1 MFAPLGGIGV
11 VAPAPNSDMGYRRD
25 PRYGC
30 ARPYR
35 REPRPQHSKLLKNV
49 RLRSPSARAPR
60 RRAQMGTR
68 GLLATIDPPKRRA
81 YHV

>member
-11 VAPAPNSDMGYRRD
+11 VAPAPNRDMGYRRD

-35 REPRPQHSKLLKNV
+35 REARPQHSRPL
-49 RLRSPSARAPR
+49 
-60 RRAQMGTR
+60 
-68 GLLATIDPPKRRA
+68 
-81 YHV
+81 

>member
-1 MFAPLGGIGV
+1 MFARLGGIGV
-11 VAPAPNSDMGYRRD
+11 VAPAQNSDVGYRRD
-25 PRYGC
+25 PRYGR

-35 REPRPQHSKLLKNV
+35 REQRPQHPNLLKSIH
-49 RLRSPSARAPR
+49 LRSPGARAPQ
-60 RRAQMGTR
+60 RRAQMRTR

>member
-30 ARPYR
+30 ARSYR
-35 REPRPQHSKLLKNV
+35 REPRLQHSKLLKNV
-49 RLRSPSARAPR
+49 LRSPSARAPR

>member
-11 VAPAPNSDMGYRRD
+11 VAPAPNSDMSYRRD

-30 ARPYR
+30 ARPDR
-35 REPRPQHSKLLKNV
+35 REPRPQHSRLLKNV